1 MKYLSIILNTILY
14 LLSLVNFLFVLIFL
28 LFYQRDVVLSGIG
41 TIDGLQDILVNNKVP
56 GEKATAIKTSVFG
69 LSVSRLSTNQV
80 SDIQIGTTSLHG
92 IGQFQLPDS
101 KEFYHNLTRNQTD
114 GTVDIQV

>member
-1 MKYLSIILNTILY
+1 M
-14 LLSLVNFLFVLIFL
+14 FVLIFL

-114 GTVDIQV
+114 GTVDIQVSSCI